1 MVKTDKRDALALAN
15 HLYNQLEKGIQ
26 VVDKLQLIRRAVAAS
41 PSAALL
47 RALMRHRYELIQE
60 TTRRKNKLTAIY
72 DEVFPEFTQI
82 FKDPN
87 LPSALA
93 FRQQFPTPQ
102 AVSTASLDALSKVRV
117 GRYGATAKLVEL
129 QTLAAQSIGTKDI
142 ARQRG
147 LVIEQAQLIKELQ
160 LMQDHIAELDREIS
174 ATVEQSREG
183 QILTSILDLLTRRLT
198 LLGRYFPTSVL
209 LKYGFRKPRA
219 TNGTIDGDCGLAHP
233 EIPLAY
239 LP

>member
-1 MVKTDKRDALALAN
+1 
-15 HLYNQLEKGIQ
+15 
-26 VVDKLQLIRRAVAAS
+26 
-41 PSAALL
+41 
-47 RALMRHRYELIQE
+47 MRHRYELIQE

-102 AVSTASLDALSKVRV
+102 AVATARLDTLCKVRV
-117 GRYGATAKLVEL
+117 GRYPATAKLVEL

-142 ARQRG
+142 ARQRV
-147 LVIEQAQLIKELQ
+147 LVLEQAQLIKELQ
-160 LMQDHIAELDREIS
+160 LMQNHIAVLDREIM

-183 QILTSILDLLTRRLT
+183 QILTSIPPVGPIQAATLIAAIGNIDNVPSAAALKAYFGWAPTTVQTGSTLDQVT
-198 LLGRYFPTSVL
+198 LGR
-209 LKYGFRKPRA
+209 G
-219 TNGTIDGDCGLAHP
+219 GTRTTKQTMFLIVGNAIQMDCEWNESTTG
-233 EIPLAY
+233 
-239 LP
+239 